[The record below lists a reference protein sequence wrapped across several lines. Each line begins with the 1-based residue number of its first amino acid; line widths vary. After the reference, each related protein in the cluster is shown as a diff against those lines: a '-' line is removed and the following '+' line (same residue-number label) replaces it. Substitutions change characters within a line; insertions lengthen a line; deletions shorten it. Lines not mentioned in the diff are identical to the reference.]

1 MVMDDGEMYNLS
13 GLAQGDFDI
22 LVNNESQSALC
33 ELESFSQDHRASAN
47 AIRVFCPPATPPPH
61 PRFPSP
67 NHDVA
72 HRREGGCGKD
82 SIQRQ
87 GRGREYKRTPEEP
100 STIGI
105 SGGGT
110 GGGLGGWLAKHM
122 DGAGTF
128 YSWESHSYYLRLK
141 RRLKRSGRATRFP
154 NSAASPVLQK

>member
-1 MVMDDGEMYNLS
+1 MGRIRKDMDHMVMDDGEMYNLS

-33 ELESFSQDHRASAN
+33 ELKSFSQDHRASAN

-105 SGGGT
+105 SETENGDGGT
-110 GGGLGGWLAKHM
+110 GEGRVGGWQNTWMVRVPFTHGSLIPI
-122 DGAGTF
+122 TF
-128 YSWESHSYYLRLK
+128 
-141 RRLKRSGRATRFP
+141 G
-154 NSAASPVLQK
+154 